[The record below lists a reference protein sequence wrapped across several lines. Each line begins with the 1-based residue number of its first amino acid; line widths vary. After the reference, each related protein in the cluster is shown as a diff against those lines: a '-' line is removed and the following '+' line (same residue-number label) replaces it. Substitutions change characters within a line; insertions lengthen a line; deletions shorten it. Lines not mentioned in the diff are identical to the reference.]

1 MQLPELTRRLKFG
14 TEICNKYLVSRWFF
28 IDIIEQMYDLVI
40 GFQFSYMIM
49 ACLSTSA
56 FDSTVGV
63 WARENISFIHIHL
76 SEITIIYWKKH

>member
-14 TEICNKYLVSRWFF
+14 TKICNKYLVIGWFF
-28 IDIIEQMYDLVI
+28 IDIIQQMYDLVI

-49 ACLSTSA
+49 ACLSTCA

-63 WARENISFIHIHL
+63 
-76 SEITIIYWKKH
+76 